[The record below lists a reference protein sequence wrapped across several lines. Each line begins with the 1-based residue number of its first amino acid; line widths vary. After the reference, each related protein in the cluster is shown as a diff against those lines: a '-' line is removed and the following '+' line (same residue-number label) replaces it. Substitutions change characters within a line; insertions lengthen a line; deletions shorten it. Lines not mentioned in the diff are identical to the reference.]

1 MNDYGSVDTLVKMND
16 TLTKDQALVED
27 ARIHNPAEE
36 IRDALKEFAVTRLR
50 RVEEDAA
57 FSDVVKA
64 ALRQRIP
71 EATFKELMDLLKITT
86 EANNQTAESL
96 INMFNPANSDK
107 TVLERLESNNTENI
121 AAKMYT
127 NIDDKKKLQALTYL
141 NMILSKANQ
150 EIEGAS
156 EVRVEKEGEAE

>member
-1 MNDYGSVDTLVKMND
+1 MNDYGNIDTLVKISG
-16 TLTKDQALVED
+16 TLENNQALVEG

-36 IRDALKEFAVTRLR
+36 IRDTLKEFAVTRLK

-71 EATFKELMDLLKITT
+71 EATFKELMDLLKITS
-86 EANNQTAESL
+86 ESNNQMAESL
-96 INMFNPANSDK
+96 MNMFSPANSDK
-107 TVLERLESNNTENI
+107 TVLERLDGNNTETI

-127 NIDDKKKLQALTYL
+127 NIDDKKQLQALTYL
-141 NMILSKANQ
+141 NMILSKASN
-150 EIEGAS
+150 EIDNAS
-156 EVRVEKEGEAE
+156 EVCVEKEENN